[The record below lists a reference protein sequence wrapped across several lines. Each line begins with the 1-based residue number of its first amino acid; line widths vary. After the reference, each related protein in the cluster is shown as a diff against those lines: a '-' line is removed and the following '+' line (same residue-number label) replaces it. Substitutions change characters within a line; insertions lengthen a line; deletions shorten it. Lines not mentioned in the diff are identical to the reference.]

1 MTKRATLEVI
11 IPIFNEEECLGELYR
26 RLTALR
32 VSLADTF
39 ETVFVFVNDGSR
51 DRTLPMLK
59 DLAAHDACVRVI
71 DLSRNFGHQIALSA
85 GLDRSEAEFVAVID
99 ADLQDAPELIA
110 EMLAALADCDV
121 VYGQRRARKGETWFK
136 RATAALFY
144 RTLSG
149 LCRVDIPRDTG
160 DFRVMRRKVVRALQQ
175 MRETHRFIRGMVPWV
190 GFRARPFLYDRDE
203 RFAGVTKY
211 PLRKMV
217 RFAFDAIVSFS
228 PAPLRLATYAGLSL
242 AGLGFIGCLFLVYR
256 KLFTD
261 LAIPGFTAVLA
272 AILVIGGF
280 QCIFLGLIGEYL
292 ARIFEEA
299 KDRPLYFVNETVN
312 FATLASE
319 DDREHPLPL

>member
-1 MTKRATLEVI
+1 MIKTLEVI
-11 IPIFNEEECLGELYR
+11 IPIYNEEECLGELYR
-26 RLTALR
+26 RLSGLRTAL
-32 VSLADTF
+32 ADSF
-39 ETVFVFVNDGSR
+39 ETTFLFINDGSR
-51 DRTLPMLK
+51 DGTLEMLR
-59 DLAAHDACVRVI
+59 DLAARDPGTRVI

-85 GLDRSEAEFVAVID
+85 GLDQSRAEFIAVID

-110 EMLAALADCDV
+110 EMLGELHDCDV

-136 RATAALFY
+136 KLTASMFY

-149 LCRVDIPRDTG
+149 LCRVNIPRDTG

-175 MRETHRFIRGMVPWV
+175 MRETHRFIRGMVPWA
-190 GFRARPFLYDRDE
+190 GFRAKPFLYDRDE
-203 RFAGVTKY
+203 RFAGETKY
-211 PLRKMV
+211 PLRKMI

-242 AGLGFIGCLFLVYR
+242 AGLGFLGCVFLLYR

-261 LAIPGFTAVLA
+261 LAIPGFTTVLVAV
-272 AILVIGGF
+272 LVIGGF

-299 KDRPLYFVNETVN
+299 KDRPLYFVNEMLG
-312 FATLASE
+312 FGGATDA
-319 DDREHPLPL
+319 REPRSARAES